1 MNAEMQPLFWRIS
14 DQDQS
19 GFEAV
24 SLLMPAGTA
33 GEDPA
38 EFPTEVSFRS
48 NRSSHHPVDLRW
60 SEEDSDLFMSLLD
73 RLMEPEEEGDIEV
86 DISDGVIQG
95 IVQLVALARSLRA
108 RAGAFV
114 IACYSDPGLH
124 AVREAVDVPVLG
136 IMESGV
142 LTALTLGQRFGVIA
156 ILPGSIPR
164 HLRAY
169 SAMGVQSRLAGQLA
183 IGLNVTELADYD
195 RTLARMR
202 EVGLRLRDTQ
212 GADVIVMGC
221 AGMAVYRNAL
231 QEALG
236 IPVVEP
242 SQAAAAMA
250 IGRIKMNWHG
260 A

>member
-1 MNAEMQPLFWRIS
+1 MVSSVLAASLSRRRIHYSWVILAVTFLTMLVMAGAVGAPGVFIKPL
-14 DQDQS
+14 
-19 GFEAV
+19 E
-24 SLLMPAGTA
+24 
-33 GEDPA
+33 A
-38 EFPTEVSFRS
+38 EFGWDTAEI
-48 NRSSHHPVDLRW
+48 SS
-60 SEEDSDLFMSLLD
+60 
-73 RLMEPEEEGDIEV
+73 
-86 DISDGVIQG
+86 
-95 IVQLVALARSLRA
+95 ALAVRFALFGLVGPFA
-108 RAGAFV
+108 AAFMNHF
-114 IACYSDPGLH
+114 G
-124 AVREAVDVPVLG
+124 VRKV
-136 IMESGV
+136 V

-169 SAMGVQSRLAGQLA
+169 GAMGVQSRLAGELA
-183 IGLNVTELADYD
+183 IGLNVTDLADYD
-195 RTLARMR
+195 RTLARMC

-221 AGMAVYRNAL
+221 AGMAVYRDAL